1 MKVQT
6 PLPGRGISLRERRK
20 TEKLDAI
27 KQAARQLFETHG
39 FHMTHI
45 SEVARVAQVGF
56 GTVSAYAAD
65 KAGLAV
71 MLFVDDLANLPPL
84 FLAPIKPDQSLLDQ
98 LMDNF
103 SVIFQFWASRPE
115 LSRVV
120 LPLMNASSNPHVQ
133 MLLERR
139 DHILR
144 CLTEWINRAMELR
157 RMRQDFNSEQAAEL
171 IFSLYIHTVHE
182 WFSAELTD
190 TTMGLIRLRY
200 LLELPVQRLELS
212 PFSAL
217 ACVAECKD

>member
-6 PLPGRGISLRERRK
+6 PLLGRGIGLRERRK

-39 FHMTHI
+39 FAMTHI
-45 SEVARVAQVGF
+45 SEIARVAEVGF
-56 GTVSAYAAD
+56 GTVSAYASD

-71 MLFVDDLANLPPL
+71 MLFVDDLAHLPPL
-84 FLAPIKPDQSLLDQ
+84 FLAPIKPDRSLLDQ

-103 SVIFQFWASRPE
+103 SVSFQFWASKPE

-120 LPLMNASSNPHVQ
+120 LPLVNASSNPHVK

-139 DHILR
+139 EHMRR
-144 CLTEWINRAMELR
+144 CLIEWIERAKELR
-157 RMRQDFNSEQAAEL
+157 RMRQDFDPEQAAEL
-171 IFSLYIHTVHE
+171 FFSLYIHSMHE

-190 TTMGLIRLRY
+190 HTMGLDRLRY
-200 LLELPVQRLELS
+200 LLEIPVQRLELS
-212 PFSAL
+212 PFPAAGVA
-217 ACVAECKD
+217 ACTD